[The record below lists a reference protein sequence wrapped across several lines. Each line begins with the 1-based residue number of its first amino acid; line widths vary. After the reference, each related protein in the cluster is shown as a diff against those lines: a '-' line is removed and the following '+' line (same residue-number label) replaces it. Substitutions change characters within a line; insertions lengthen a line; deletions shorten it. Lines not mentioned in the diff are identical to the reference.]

1 MDAIMPLPLSD
12 EDVRAQHVCESFL
25 RRACGAPL
33 CSAVD
38 ATLSSAA
45 DAPLQ
50 QEVPLDCGLIV
61 LHSVW
66 LAAAKGKKRGDL
78 LFTKGTRH
86 RPV

>member
-45 DAPLQ
+45 DA
-50 QEVPLDCGLIV
+50 GYTNV
-61 LHSVW
+61 LVGRSGPSPQSFITMVSAHSS
-66 LAAAKGKKRGDL
+66 
-78 LFTKGTRH
+78 
-86 RPV
+86 